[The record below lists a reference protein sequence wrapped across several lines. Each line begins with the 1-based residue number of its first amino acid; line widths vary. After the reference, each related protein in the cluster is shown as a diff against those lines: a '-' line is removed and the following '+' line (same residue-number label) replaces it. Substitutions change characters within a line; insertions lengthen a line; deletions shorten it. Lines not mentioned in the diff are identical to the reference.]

1 MNSNALSIA
10 LTTRRCSRFLSRVGS
25 LSVIWLA
32 ATVAYGQVAAPVPG
46 LFEGPVNGLQS
57 DGNGGALMTVMGTT
71 ITVPPTAAITTP
83 AATLTVAQ
91 LLDPTPLP
99 GRTQPGFL
107 AATTITQGSVNP
119 ATGEFTTTEVF
130 VEPAENIIV
139 GTVTENLAQLRVN
152 GIPVVFL
159 NDPRI
164 PASPVMNDLGFEIN
178 LASVPVG
185 APAALEGYYSNDG
198 SGLFYAFLMEVEGVQ
213 AANPALQVS
222 ITRVRGDAAARSL
235 EVGGG
240 VSGLPAAGAVNVQIR
255 AGNRVLG
262 TVAAVRNPLLPG
274 TAAYRFRGVVPA
286 PFPAQI
292 TARVTAA
299 GFPTVPRTRVANSAA
314 KPTN

>member
-83 AATLTVAQ
+83 SATLTVAQ
-91 LLDPTPLP
+91 LLDPAPLP

-107 AATTITQGSVNP
+107 ASTTITEGSVNP
-119 ATGEFTTTEVF
+119 ATGVFTTTEVF
-130 VEPAENIIV
+130 VEPAENVILGV
-139 GTVTENLAQLRVN
+139 VTENLAQLRVN
-152 GIPVVFL
+152 GIPIVML
-159 NDPRI
+159 TDPRM
-164 PASPVMNDLGFEIN
+164 PASPVHNDLGFEVN
-178 LASVPVG
+178 LAAVPVG
-185 APAALEGYYSNDG
+185 APASVNGYYSNDG
-198 SGLFYAFLMEVEGVQ
+198 SGLFYAFALEVAGVQ

-222 ITRVRGDAAARSL
+222 ITRVVADPAARSL
-235 EVGGG
+235 EVRGG
-240 VSGLPAAGAVNVQIR
+240 VSGLPAAGAVTVQIR

-262 TVAAVRNPLLPG
+262 TVAAVRDPLLPG
-274 TAAYRFRGVVPA
+274 TASYRFRGVIPA
-286 PFPAQI
+286 PFPASI

-299 GFPTVPRTRVANSAA
+299 GFPTVPRTRVANSADT
-314 KPTN
+314 PTN